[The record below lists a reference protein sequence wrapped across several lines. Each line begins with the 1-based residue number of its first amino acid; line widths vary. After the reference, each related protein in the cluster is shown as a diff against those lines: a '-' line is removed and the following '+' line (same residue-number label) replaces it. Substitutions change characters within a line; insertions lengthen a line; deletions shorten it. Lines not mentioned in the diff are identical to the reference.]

1 MKPRILVVEDNPLNL
16 ELLRDWLEVEGYEVL
31 IAASLN
37 AAFAV
42 LESQQPNAVLLDIQL
57 GADDGLS
64 LASWIRQQ
72 PLLCQIPVIAVTA
85 QAMVSEQQRILD
97 SGCNSVV
104 PKPLNFKVLQDQLQ
118 FWLSRTAGLQ
128 ENPVPTKN

>member
-1 MKPRILVVEDNPLNL
+1 MKQRILVVEDNPLNL
-16 ELLRDWLEVEGYEVL
+16 ELLRDWLEMDGYEVL

-42 LESQQPNAVLLDIQL
+42 LESQQPNAVLLDVQL

-72 PLLCQIPVIAVTA
+72 PVLCQIPVIAVTA

-128 ENPVPTKN
+128 ENRVPTKR